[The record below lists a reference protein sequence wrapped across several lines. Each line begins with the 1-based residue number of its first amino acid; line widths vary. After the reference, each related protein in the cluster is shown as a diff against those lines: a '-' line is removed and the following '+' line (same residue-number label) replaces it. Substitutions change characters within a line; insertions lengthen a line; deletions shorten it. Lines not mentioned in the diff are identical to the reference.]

1 MRDPVKERPTLAA
14 KRDFDMLPRSA
25 EIDVQPARRH
35 ELSAIA
41 EMGNRMV
48 PGVHISEPDL
58 ERYFA
63 FDPGSIL
70 TFSRQQTLLGAVAF
84 LYLNRRGH
92 DALLHAEMNLTHP
105 DFSLLA
111 DCSHDA
117 SAIYVWAIAGRGK
130 AMAGLGNVSK
140 HLCQTR
146 LAAADLYAQPSSEDG
161 RDLMIAIGFEPVAQP
176 SARALALPAAME
188 SHLDQCAGNHISRE
202 FCRCTALSP
211 HHRPSQARVRSR
223 SASRAIPTT

>member
-1 MRDPVKERPTLAA
+1 MRDPVKERATLAA

-25 EIDVQPARRH
+25 EIDVQPALRH

-48 PGVHISEPDL
+48 PGVDIAESDL
-58 ERYFA
+58 DRYFA

-70 TFSRQQTLLGAVAF
+70 TFSRQQKLLGAVAF

-92 DALLHAEMNLTHP
+92 DALMHGEMNLTHP

-111 DCSHDA
+111 GRSDEA

-146 LAAADLYAQPSSEDG
+146 LAAADLHAQPSSEDG
-161 RDLMIAIGFEPVAQP
+161 RDLMIAIGFEPIPSLQRELWRYQRPWNRISANARAVT
-176 SARALALPAAME
+176 SAR
-188 SHLDQCAGNHISRE
+188 SFVD
-202 FCRCTALSP
+202 
-211 HHRPSQARVRSR
+211 ARH
-223 SASRAIPTT
+223 

>member
-1 MRDPVKERPTLAA
+1 MRDPVKERATLAA

-48 PGVHISEPDL
+48 PGVAIAESDL
-58 ERYFA
+58 ERYFV

-70 TFSRQQTLLGAVAF
+70 TFSRQQKLLGAVAF

-92 DALLHAEMNLTHP
+92 DALMHAGMKLAHP

-111 DCSHDA
+111 GQFDEV

-161 RDLMIAIGFEPVAQP
+161 RNLMIAIGFEPVP
-176 SARALALPAAME
+176 SL
-188 SHLDQCAGNHISRE
+188 QRE
-202 FCRCTALSP
+202 LWRY
-211 HHRPSQARVRSR
+211 HRPWNRISANVRAVTSAGSFADARH
-223 SASRAIPTT
+223 